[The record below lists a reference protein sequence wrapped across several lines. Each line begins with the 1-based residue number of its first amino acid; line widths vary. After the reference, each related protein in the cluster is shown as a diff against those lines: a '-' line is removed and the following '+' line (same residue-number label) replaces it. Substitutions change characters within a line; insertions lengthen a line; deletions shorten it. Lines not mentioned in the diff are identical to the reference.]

1 MLSHMRELKSIDL
14 LAVPDSKK
22 IQLIWK
28 IKRQMQ
34 QEVLEEKLM
43 RSLLN
48 ARVNLQYPETIS
60 VAIED
65 LVRKAVEELKQSR

>member
-1 MLSHMRELKSIDL
+1 MKEIKSIDL
-14 LAVPDSKK
+14 LAVPDSKR

-48 ARVNLQYPETIS
+48 AQVNLQYPETIS

>member
-1 MLSHMRELKSIDL
+1 MRELKSIDL
-14 LAVPDSKK
+14 LAVPDSKR

-34 QEVLEEKLM
+34 QEALEEKLM

-48 ARVNLQYPETIS
+48 AQVNLQYPETIS

>member
-1 MLSHMRELKSIDL
+1 MHMRELKSIDL
-14 LAVPDSKK
+14 LAVPDSKR

-34 QEVLEEKLM
+34 QEALEEKLM

-48 ARVNLQYPETIS
+48 AQVNLQYPETIS